1 MKVSSKGEYALRSLI
16 LLGNHKGKV
25 LGIQEI
31 SEKTLVSIHYLE
43 QILLQLKKLG
53 YVVSKR
59 GAKGGYSLH
68 REPEDINIG
77 EIIRDLEGPLSPMSC
92 ASITKYEPCP
102 LEGGCQ
108 LKPLWSLVRDTIAFV
123 LERTTLEDLLSNR
136 ISKLEGEDIIVV
148 KSASGSAGDGKN
160 S

>member
-1 MKVSSKGEYALRSLI
+1 MKVSSKGEYALRALI

-59 GAKGGYSLH
+59 GAKGGYLLQK
-68 REPEDINIG
+68 EPEDINIG
-77 EIIRDLEGPLSPMSC
+77 EVIRELEGPLSPMSC
-92 ASITKYEPCP
+92 ASITKYEPCA

-123 LERTTLEDLLSNR
+123 LERTTLEDLLTNR
-136 ISKLEGEDIIVV
+136 ITKLEGEDFFDIKKAI
-148 KSASGSAGDGKN
+148 GSTGDGKN

>member
-136 ISKLEGEDIIVV
+136 ISKLEGEDFIVV